1 MSDKSKSSLPLRIIA
16 PPSTAS
22 PPFLKWLHLQ
32 LLYPLCFTPLFLSI
46 ISIDSELPAT
56 NINAIDALIHP

>member
-22 PPFLKWLHLQ
+22 PPFLSWLRPL
-32 LLYPLCFTPLFLSI
+32 LLYPLCFTPLFPSI
-46 ISIDSELPAT
+46 ISIDSELSAT
-56 NINAIDALIHP
+56 NINAIDALVHP

>member
-16 PPSTAS
+16 PPPTAS
-22 PPFLKWLHLQ
+22 PPFLSWLRPL
-32 LLYPLCFTPLFLSI
+32 LLYLLCFTPFFPST